1 MRARRIAA
9 PRGARGAS
17 RGLQARAVGR
27 DPAVGY
33 GCAVLLRYAHPG
45 RALYY
50 LPRGARPR
58 GDHLR
63 ARLARAEAGGRTLR
77 PRAGG
82 RPGFG
87 SLAACEVRDRHPRR
101 GHLRHR
107 LRARRGEPARPCDLR
122 LAGGGTRGLMSASD
136 PGRENMLDGENVV
149 LAYSGGLDT
158 SVCLKWLEERG
169 AKPYALYLDLGQ
181 GEPAGDVRSKALE
194 IGASD
199 AFVRDARAEF
209 AEEYVAPAIK
219 ANALYGGRY
228 PLFTALA
235 RPLIAKKLV
244 EAAREVGATHI
255 AHGSTG
261 KGNDQVRF
269 DVTTA
274 SIAPDLT
281 VVAPVRDWN
290 MNRPE
295 EIEYA
300 REHGIPVPVTRES
313 PYSVDANLWGR
324 SIEAGPLEDPDHEPT
339 EDVFELTTAP
349 EEAPDE
355 PRYVEIGFQEGL
367 PVSLDGEELA
377 LVELIAQLNRVA
389 GEHGVGRIDMIED
402 RLVGIK
408 SREVYEAPAA
418 LAIIQS
424 HRELETLTLTKDV
437 LRFKSSVE
445 QRYAELT
452 YDGLW
457 FTPLKTALDAFI
469 EETQKTVTGTVRLKL
484 FKGSSPVAGRTAP
497 QALYNK
503 DLATYDPNSTFD
515 EASAA
520 GFIALWGLPARQWAG
535 VNGGIED
542 PSSIESKLQG

>member
-1 MRARRIAA
+1 MSAN
-9 PRGARGAS
+9 
-17 RGLQARAVGR
+17 
-27 DPAVGY
+27 
-33 GCAVLLRYAHPG
+33 
-45 RALYY
+45 
-50 LPRGARPR
+50 
-58 GDHLR
+58 
-63 ARLARAEAGGRTLR
+63 
-77 PRAGG
+77 
-82 RPGFG
+82 
-87 SLAACEVRDRHPRR
+87 
-101 GHLRHR
+101 
-107 LRARRGEPARPCDLR
+107 DLR
-122 LAGGGTRGLMSASD
+122 GG
-136 PGRENMLDGENVV
+136 NVLDGKRVV

-158 SVCLKWLEERG
+158 SVCLKWLEQRG
-169 AKPYALYLDLGQ
+169 ATPYALYLDLGQ
-181 GEPAGDVRSKALE
+181 GEPVEDVRKKALK
-194 IGASD
+194 IGAAD
-199 AFVRDARAEF
+199 AFVRDAKAEF
-209 AEEYVAPAIK
+209 AAEYVAPAIK
-219 ANALYGGRY
+219 ANALYGGKY
-228 PLFTALA
+228 PLFTALG

-300 REHGIPVPVTRES
+300 REHGIPVPVTKES

-339 EDVFELTTAP
+339 EDVFELTAAP

-355 PRYVEIGFQEGL
+355 PRYVEIGFEEGL
-367 PVSLDGEELA
+367 PTSLDGGELP
-377 LVELIAQLNRVA
+377 LVELIAELNGIA
-389 GEHGVGRIDMIED
+389 GAHGVGRVDMIED

-408 SREVYEAPAA
+408 SREIYEAPAA
-418 LAIIQS
+418 LAIILA
-424 HRELETLTLTKDV
+424 HRELETLTITKDV
-437 LRFKSSVE
+437 LRFKASVE

-457 FTPLKTALDAFI
+457 FTPLKAALDAFVN
-469 EETQKTVTGTVRLKL
+469 ETQKTVTGAVRLKL
-484 FKGSSPVAGRTAP
+484 YRGSSTVAGRTAP
-497 QALYNK
+497 QALYNR

-520 GFIALWGLPARQWAG
+520 GFITLWGLPARQWAA
-535 VNGGIED
+535 VNGDIEHSRL
-542 PSSIESKLQG
+542 PHKP